1 MKISEVQKDSI
12 AFKHGIRAGEKIKEI
27 NDNPVRDI
35 IDYRFY
41 ASDKKIVLKLE
52 DNKGGLKEIKIK
64 KKEEDDLGIILEKTK
79 YKACKNRCIFCFID
93 QLPKGLRRTL
103 YFKDEDFRLSFLFGN
118 FITLTN
124 LCDEDFK
131 RIENQRI
138 SPLYISVHTT
148 DEELR
153 KKILGNQRIPPIL
166 PLIKRLTQQRIE
178 LHTQIVLLPNINDGK
193 NLEKTVF
200 DLADFY
206 PQVKSLAI
214 VPVGLTRFRKNLPE
228 VKPVNKRIALQIVE
242 KVDFWQRI
250 LRKRS
255 GEGFIYA
262 ADEFFLMAG
271 LDIPPSGYYDDF
283 HQIENGVGM
292 VRRFL
297 DDFKSEQ
304 KKLPKRSKRKLS
316 LILVTGKL
324 ALKIIKEKIEKRL
337 NKIENLK
344 VRTVEIENNF
354 LGRSVTISGLLS
366 GRDIFESL
374 RKMKFG
380 EIVILPP
387 DCINSDGLF
396 LDDLTPDYL
405 EKKLKRKVVVG
416 SYNILE
422 TIDNIITNRN
432 AGL

>member
-124 LCDEDFK
+124 LSDEDFK